1 MNISPESIFPLR
13 TPLPLP
19 EGVSEKEL
27 FDFVTSIV
35 VEGAPPAEMVN
46 YATHDFRRFVYT
58 YGLCPKDGKCLEL
71 GANPYFTTMILHT
84 YTNLELTL
92 ANYFGPF
99 PNSQSAQN
107 IEYRNQ
113 KGNAL
118 EKLELKY
125 DHFNI
130 EDTPFPYAN
139 KSFDVVIF
147 GEIIE
152 HLLND
157 PLKVLREIKRV
168 LKPDGILVLTT
179 PNVARL
185 ENVARLIAG
194 ANIYDPYS
202 GYGPYGRHNREFN
215 RHELALLLDY
225 VGFKVEEMFTADVH
239 FNHSFTFAKEA
250 LLLPLVEFR
259 KFDLGQYIF
268 IKAINSGVDRG
279 KKPSFLYRSYT
290 SSEIE
295 AYGD

>member
-19 EGVSEKEL
+19 EGVSEDAL

-35 VEGAPPAEMVN
+35 VEGAPPTEMIS

-58 YGLCPKDGKCLEL
+58 YGLCPKNGKCLEL
-71 GANPYFTTMILHT
+71 GANPYFTTMILRT

-92 ANYFGPF
+92 ANYFGQF

-107 IEYRNQ
+107 IEYRNR
-113 KGNAL
+113 KDKSRK
-118 EKLELKY
+118 KLELKF

-130 EDTPFPYAN
+130 EDSPFPYTTS
-139 KSFDVVIF
+139 SFDVVVF

-185 ENVARLIAG
+185 ENIARLIAG

-225 VGFKVEEMFTADVH
+225 AGFGIQEMFTADVH
-239 FNHSFTFAKEA
+239 ANHSFTFARA
-250 LLLPLVEFR
+250 DLLSPLVEFR
-259 KFDLGQYIF
+259 KHDLGQYIF
-268 IKAINSGVDRG
+268 VKAINSGVDRG
-279 KKPSFLYRSYT
+279 KKPSFLYRSCAPG
-290 SSEIE
+290 EIE
-295 AYGD
+295 MYGD